1 MTTTTSVVQSSVPA
15 SASRLG
21 AMLSLSLST
30 TQTEQQR
37 AHSLQREMDE
47 LLKQKNPD
55 RAWPLFQKAVEEDLV
70 MHFSPKVVREL
81 FFKVFRNPIA
91 GYHVLQAYRTMT
103 AKDYGNDITAYAD
116 MYRQL
121 CESIQYLNHHNCT
134 TRDRNVVVGSLVQE
148 LQQMDRAGKELCIPV
163 LVSSLMTQK
172 FVALGDLAGKLYQ
185 YMRREEFQVAP
196 GYWGHLLATSKYNRR
211 SELPYDEIFLESVK
225 VGRRPTA
232 NVVMNALQNYF
243 PYTDDIAA
251 VQRIVQGVALLQ
263 QSSTVPGVEYPVDMA
278 MLEALSTSAA
288 QTGMSDL
295 IMPIWDII
303 TILGLEPSVAIYEN
317 TIVTFC
323 ARPAMYK
330 QAFIVLDEMQQKG
343 HIVSRALLR
352 SMSAQLRSSPRNIDI
367 ALNELN
373 ILEVEGCP
381 TSQAAINAVL
391 SAAAERGDLDATLS
405 IAEEVIP
412 RFNLQMDSDS
422 FSFAMEAVG
431 KHLSR
436 RTQAGTSE
444 EIIQK
449 VLTAADT
456 ILSDMERQ
464 GIPPTQY
471 ILRDYVEMLCCAK
484 EVDTATTVVRELA
497 QSAEKG
503 LLNSKIIYC
512 VAIANVKLGNFE
524 VAEEIANASPEPMPL
539 IRSAIKK
546 KLRSR
551 GMGNFSL
558 DFTSTGQEV
567 ET

>member
-1 MTTTTSVVQSSVPA
+1 MWNLPALSRFQKFLRLLQTRSCSTTLHVETQRYLWQTLLVSTRQPLVLERNDWLQHFETLGKSTVENIVIETDDSEQVRRVSDIDETHYIASHSSSSQPTQRWDESREVRTIKPLPGKPRDMSKAAQFLKQSVSSEMTTTTSVLQSSVPA

-352 SMSAQLRSSPRNIDI
+352 SMSAQLR
-367 ALNELN
+367 
-373 ILEVEGCP
+373 
-381 TSQAAINAVL
+381 
-391 SAAAERGDLDATLS
+391 
-405 IAEEVIP
+405 
-412 RFNLQMDSDS
+412 
-422 FSFAMEAVG
+422 
-431 KHLSR
+431 
-436 RTQAGTSE
+436 
-444 EIIQK
+444 
-449 VLTAADT
+449 
-456 ILSDMERQ
+456 
-464 GIPPTQY
+464 
-471 ILRDYVEMLCCAK
+471 
-484 EVDTATTVVRELA
+484 
-497 QSAEKG
+497 
-503 LLNSKIIYC
+503 
-512 VAIANVKLGNFE
+512 
-524 VAEEIANASPEPMPL
+524 
-539 IRSAIKK
+539 
-546 KLRSR
+546 
-551 GMGNFSL
+551 
-558 DFTSTGQEV
+558 
-567 ET
+567 

>member
-1 MTTTTSVVQSSVPA
+1 M
-15 SASRLG
+15 
-21 AMLSLSLST
+21 
-30 TQTEQQR
+30 
-37 AHSLQREMDE
+37 
-47 LLKQKNPD
+47 
-55 RAWPLFQKAVEEDLV
+55 
-70 MHFSPKVVREL
+70 
-81 FFKVFRNPIA
+81 
-91 GYHVLQAYRTMT
+91 
-103 AKDYGNDITAYAD
+103 
-116 MYRQL
+116 
-121 CESIQYLNHHNCT
+121 
-134 TRDRNVVVGSLVQE
+134 
-148 LQQMDRAGKELCIPV
+148 
-163 LVSSLMTQK
+163 
-172 FVALGDLAGKLYQ
+172 
-185 YMRREEFQVAP
+185 
-196 GYWGHLLATSKYNRR
+196 
-211 SELPYDEIFLESVK
+211 
-225 VGRRPTA
+225 
-232 NVVMNALQNYF
+232 
-243 PYTDDIAA
+243 
-251 VQRIVQGVALLQ
+251 
-263 QSSTVPGVEYPVDMA
+263 
-278 MLEALSTSAA
+278 
-288 QTGMSDL
+288 
-295 IMPIWDII
+295 
-303 TILGLEPSVAIYEN
+303 
-317 TIVTFC
+317 
-323 ARPAMYK
+323 
-330 QAFIVLDEMQQKG
+330 
-343 HIVSRALLR
+343 
-352 SMSAQLRSSPRNIDI
+352 
-367 ALNELN
+367 N

-422 FSFAMEAVG
+422 FSFAMEAAG